1 MQCFI
6 YKSKKKQE
14 LYLYVLKKDDFSMV
28 PETLYQ
34 TIGEPVFVMDLELA
48 PERKL
53 ARESTKIV
61 LQNLA
66 KKGYHLQLPP
76 TTVPGPNNY
85 Q

>member
-14 LYLYVLKKDDFSMV
+14 LYLYILKKGDFSMV
-28 PETLYQ
+28 PQSLYQ
-34 TIGEPVFVMDLELA
+34 SLGEPIFVMDLYLA

-61 LQNLA
+61 LQNLRE
-66 KKGYHLQLPP
+66 KGYHLQIPP
-76 TTVPGPNNY
+76 TTIPAPREY